1 VRLGDRLCD
10 LSYANPYEGA
20 QRLARDAIRRALDD
34 ERVLD
39 LQYTPFGG
47 QTIARRLVADAL
59 RKDHG
64 LPWAFR
70 HVVLTPGAMAALHLA
85 LQTAG
90 ESGDEVVVP
99 IPCWLDYPLYVRARD
114 RVPILVRCTD
124 DAGELDVDALRAA
137 LSPATCAVLLSHPSN
152 PGGRA
157 YSVGTIS
164 RLAEA
169 LAAAEDDFGREITL
183 ISDETHRD
191 FTSAGTHW
199 SAARS
204 YHRTVIVYSY
214 GKYHF
219 LQGQRL
225 GYAACSPAHPRG
237 VEVAD
242 EMVRWTR
249 ISGIATPTA
258 LMQRALPFLQDLR
271 YDLSWLARW
280 RDLYAAELAGAGY
293 DVVRPN
299 ATLFMYV
306 ATPGGMDDFHFA
318 SALAEGGVLVMPAPV
333 FHDRGHFRI
342 AFTGSQA
349 MLERALPVLR
359 EAVA

>member
-1 VRLGDRLCD
+1 
-10 LSYANPYEGA
+10 
-20 QRLARDAIRRALDD
+20 
-34 ERVLD
+34 
-39 LQYTPFGG
+39 
-47 QTIARRLVADAL
+47 
-59 RKDHG
+59 
-64 LPWAFR
+64 
-70 HVVLTPGAMAALHLA
+70 
-85 LQTAG
+85 
-90 ESGDEVVVP
+90 
-99 IPCWLDYPLYVRARD
+99 
-114 RVPILVRCTD
+114 VRCTD

-157 YSVGTIS
+157 YSVGTIA

-183 ISDETHRD
+183 VSDETHRD
-191 FTSAGTHW
+191 FTSADTYW

-225 GYAACSPAHPRG
+225 GYAGCSPAHPRAL
-237 VEVAD
+237 EVAE

-258 LMQRALPFLQDLR
+258 LMQRALPYLQDLR
-271 YDLSWLARW
+271 HDMSWLGRW
-280 RDLYAAELAGAGY
+280 RDLYAAELARAGY
-293 DVVRPN
+293 VVARPN

-306 ATPGGMDDFHFA
+306 ATPNGADDFEFA
-318 SALAEGGVLVMPAPV
+318 SDLAEAGVLVMPAPV

-342 AFTGSQA
+342 AFTGSPA
-349 MLERALPVLR
+349 MLERGLGILR
-359 EAVA
+359 DAAA